1 MNSNGKYTQQ
11 SSYSSRSGITWSSTS
26 SYSLNT
32 KLCTNIIVT
41 SKSTEITK
49 NVASVEDSFLCFIS
63 DQMLKKILLHTNI
76 QGNENGTSDHKF
88 EEITMINLKGFIG
101 LLIPA
106 GLLGKSRKS
115 IRSFWSM
122 SPLESPIFRARMS
135 RNRFEMIT
143 SCLRFNDKAT
153 RDERKQTDKFA
164 AIREIWSD
172 SETT

>member
-1 MNSNGKYTQQ
+1 
-11 SSYSSRSGITWSSTS
+11 
-26 SYSLNT
+26 
-32 KLCTNIIVT
+32 
-41 SKSTEITK
+41 
-49 NVASVEDSFLCFIS
+49 
-63 DQMLKKILLHTNI
+63 
-76 QGNENGTSDHKF
+76 
-88 EEITMINLKGFIG
+88 MINLKGFIG

-135 RNRFEMIT
+135 RNRFEMIA

>member
-1 MNSNGKYTQQ
+1 LISSSNQTSEDEEEIDLEQMNSNGKYTQQ

-76 QGNENGTSDHKF
+76 
-88 EEITMINLKGFIG
+88 
-101 LLIPA
+101 
-106 GLLGKSRKS
+106 
-115 IRSFWSM
+115 
-122 SPLESPIFRARMS
+122 
-135 RNRFEMIT
+135 
-143 SCLRFNDKAT
+143 
-153 RDERKQTDKFA
+153 
-164 AIREIWSD
+164 
-172 SETT
+172 